1 MHASNT
7 MTVGELREL
16 LSWHD
21 NDARVFLAAPSGDY
35 WGTVLARPLVVPGHE
50 TLIEWEDRSSSYILT
65 DEEHDEGREWALVL
79 GSPE

>member
-16 LSWHD
+16 LSGHD
-21 NDARVFLAAPSGDY
+21 NDTRVFLAVPSGDY
-35 WGTVLARPLVVPGHE
+35 WGTVLARPLVTGDQ

-65 DEEHDEGREWALVL
+65 DEGHDEDREWALVL
-79 GSPE
+79 GLPE